1 VFGLETGQES
11 SPSLVILSFHKGHDH
26 LQIYLFFISVFLSTY
41 EPSLPFIAARAPYS
55 DFVYWYE
62 YKECGMRKF
71 ALLVVMVL
79 LLGAIPLFGQE
90 AGTIADVVVASASG
104 DSPEFTT
111 LLAAVQAADPA
122 VLEALSDPAEQLTV
136 FAPTDAAFA
145 ALVEALGEDA
155 FAEVLADEAQ
165 LTDILLFHV
174 APGLYTSSDV
184 VEALEAAEG
193 NPVGIATL
201 QGQYINITQ
210 DEDGAILVDGA
221 PLNLEMVDIEAS
233 NGVIHVIDA
242 VILPEAQTIADIVVA
257 SAGMEEESQFTSLLA
272 AVQAA
277 DPTVLE
283 TLSDPEAELTVF
295 APTDEAF
302 AALGEDTLNAV
313 LADQAMLT
321 NILLYHVAPDVVPS
335 GQLAD
340 LLEESGGTLEVETAQ
355 GAPVTFTVDGDRVF
369 INGAQIVVTDID
381 AANGVIHV
389 INAVMLPPTAE

>member
-1 VFGLETGQES
+1 
-11 SPSLVILSFHKGHDH
+11 
-26 LQIYLFFISVFLSTY
+26 
-41 EPSLPFIAARAPYS
+41 
-55 DFVYWYE
+55 
-62 YKECGMRKF
+62 MRKF
-71 ALLVVMVL
+71 ALLVVTVL
-79 LLGAIPLFGQE
+79 LLGAVPLFAQE
-90 AGTIADVVVASASG
+90 ATGTIADVVVASATG

-122 VLEALSDPAEQLTV
+122 VLETLSDPAEQLTV

-145 ALVEALGEDA
+145 ALAEALGEDA
-155 FAEVLADEAQ
+155 FAEVLADQGQ

-174 APGLYTSSDV
+174 APGLYMSSDV
-184 VEALEAAEG
+184 VEALETAEG

-201 QGQYINITQ
+201 QGQYINVTQ
-210 DEDGAILVDGA
+210 DDEGAIFVDGA

-242 VILPEAQTIADIVVA
+242 VILPESQTVAEIVVA
-257 SAGMEEESQFTSLLA
+257 SAEMETEPQFTTLLA

-277 DPTVLE
+277 DPAVLE

-302 AALGEDTLNAV
+302 ATLGEDTLNAV
-313 LADQAMLT
+313 LADQEMLT
-321 NILLYHVAPDVVPS
+321 TILLYHVVPDVVPS

-340 LLEESGGTLEVETAQ
+340 LLEENGGTLEVETAQ
-355 GAPVTFTVDGDRVF
+355 GAPVTFTVDGDGVF
-369 INGAQIVVTDID
+369 INGAQIVTTDID

-389 INAVMLPPTAE
+389 INAVILPPDGE